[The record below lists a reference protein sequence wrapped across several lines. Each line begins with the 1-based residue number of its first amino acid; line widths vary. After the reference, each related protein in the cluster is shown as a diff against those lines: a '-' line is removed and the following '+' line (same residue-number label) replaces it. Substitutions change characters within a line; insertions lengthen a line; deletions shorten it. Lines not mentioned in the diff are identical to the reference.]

1 MGVATLPYF
10 FLIINT
16 YFMNTLTDKELN
28 DLLSLMVMVGQQ
40 PSIKAYDLLDPYYG
54 KVSQEVW
61 EHSHSVKA
69 KTGLIPVLV
78 F

>member
-1 MGVATLPYF
+1 
-10 FLIINT
+10 
-16 YFMNTLTDKELN
+16 MNTLTDKELN

-61 EHSHSVKA
+61 EHA
-69 KTGLIPVLV
+69 NTLIQLRLRQGLTLS
-78 F
+78 

>member
-1 MGVATLPYF
+1 
-10 FLIINT
+10 
-16 YFMNTLTDKELN
+16 MNTLTDKELN
-28 DLLSLMVMVGQQ
+28 DLLSLMVGQQ

-61 EHSHSVKA
+61 EHSHSVKT

-78 F
+78 FE

>member
-1 MGVATLPYF
+1 
-10 FLIINT
+10 
-16 YFMNTLTDKELN
+16 MNTLTDKELN

-61 EHSHSVKA
+61 EHSHPIKT

-78 F
+78 FE